1 MFAYVYSWL
10 YPEPIET
17 NLKDLNVINSNRI
30 ELITEKELLS
40 VNLKPYNVIP
50 SPARNMPNI
59 DKFTLQVLSKAQL
72 KDVLAVKLK
81 KETPLQYISMQIIC
95 VEWLTPNIKLGISK
109 S

>member
-10 YPEPIET
+10 YPEPIEM
-17 NLKDLNVINSNRI
+17 NSKDLNVINSNRI

-81 KETPLQYISMQIIC
+81 KTETNPKKAYYEPRHPVLRELLMTRFKY
-95 VEWLTPNIKLGISK
+95 
-109 S
+109 